1 MNRPFVNALLVG
13 GVLVF
18 IGVMRS
24 SAQQGN
30 NGESEVQRGFDIAPV
45 HLNLAGKNRSL
56 VGLGSYYVN
65 GPSDCVGCH
74 SGDTGHLGGGV
85 DFDVVLTR
93 NLTPDAA
100 GNPAGLTLSEFK
112 AVMRLGTDFKGIDP
126 NVGGNP
132 GFLIIM
138 PWIAYQ
144 HGTDRYLEAI
154 YELLEIDSLHRRRA
168 GLYVAPLLASRPPCP
183 VTSML
188 QDGQFDELF

>member
-1 MNRPFVNALLVG
+1 MQQTFVKALLVIA
-13 GVLVF
+13 VIVF

-45 HLNLAGKNRSL
+45 NLDLAGKNRSL

-74 SGDTGHLGGGV
+74 TGDTGYLGGGV
-85 DFDVVLTR
+85 NFGPVFSS

-112 AVMRLGTDFKGIDP
+112 EVMRFGTDFKGIDP
-126 NVGGNP
+126 DIAGDP
-132 GFLIIM
+132 GILIVM
-138 PWIAYQ
+138 PWQAYR
-144 HGTDRYLEAI
+144 HGTERYLEAV
-154 YELLEIDSLHRRRA
+154 YEYLRSI
-168 GLYVAPLLASRPPCP
+168 PCVEGGP
-183 VTSML
+183 GYTSPRC
-188 QDGQFDELF
+188 